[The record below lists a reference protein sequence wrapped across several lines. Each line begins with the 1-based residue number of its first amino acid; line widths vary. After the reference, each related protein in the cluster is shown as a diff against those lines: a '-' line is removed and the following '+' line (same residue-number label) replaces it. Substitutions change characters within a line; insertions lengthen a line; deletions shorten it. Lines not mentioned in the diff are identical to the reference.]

1 MYIDYI
7 KKLET
12 VLHSTEFYSNQGTI
26 RMDSYEEGIR
36 MLVEC
41 FVEVKRNGNT
51 VFFIG
56 NGGSAAIASHMTVD
70 YLKNGRIRTHSMLD
84 SAVLTCLGNDYG
96 YEFVF
101 SEQLKAVCN
110 QNDLLV
116 AISSSGNSDN
126 IVKAVETARACHVKI
141 ITLTGFQQTNKVLP
155 LGDYSVYV
163 PIAEYGIVES
173 IHNLILQQIVDEIIE
188 NKNINE

>member
-126 IVKAVETARACHVKI
+126 IVKAVETARACQAKI
-141 ITLTGFQQTNKVLP
+141 ITLTGFKQTNRVLP
-155 LGDYSVYV
+155 LGDYSIYV
-163 PIAEYGIVES
+163 PLAEYGIVES
-173 IHNLILQQIVDEIIE
+173 IHNLILQQVVDEIIE
-188 NKNINE
+188 DKLKG

>member
-12 VLHSTEFYSNQGTI
+12 VLHSTEFYSNQGTVRI
-26 RMDSYEEGIR
+26 DSYEAGIR

-41 FVEVKRNGNT
+41 FVEARKNGST

-101 SEQLKAVCN
+101 SEQLKAICN
-110 QNDLLV
+110 QNDLLI
-116 AISSSGNSDN
+116 AISSSGNSEN
-126 IVKAVETARACHVKI
+126 IVNAVDTARACQAKI
-141 ITLTGFQQTNKVLP
+141 ITLTGFERTNQVLP

-188 NKNINE
+188 NKT